1 MIRFT
6 MLLLLFTLL
15 LPATAPSAI
24 AKGPWD
30 DQLQQDIAQWMRTIS
45 AQDAGFASWRN
56 ATPTVRTLGTNQ
68 HQWLVTL
75 TTQGKEVGYMVV
87 AELPEKTDNKNTADA
102 QKFVFVLLEYGSG
115 EYLLFDETL
124 APPDEDAVPVYDGFS
139 SFWKVNKEKVTHYID
154 AKTGERYPTTFQPD
168 PEMIVRMDP
177 RDLATAEKRL
187 VQQRSFSSVEENP
200 FDHID
205 WLPAALAE
213 PPTRTAVSWKSLMDR
228 QEPRSAVLTVS
239 LFHDQ
244 VTSPFSIGSV
254 HVWNEDVAYVG
265 IWNEGL
271 RFLPFS
277 YASEVGRIVN

>member
-1 MIRFT
+1 MSLSRIT
-6 MLLLLFTLL
+6 IVLLIFTLL
-15 LPATAPSAI
+15 LPATAPSAM
-24 AKGPWD
+24 AKGPWE

-45 AQDAGFASWRN
+45 AQDAGFAAWRN

-87 AELPEKTDNKNTADA
+87 AELPENKETTATR
-102 QKFVFVLLEYGSG
+102 KPVFALLEYGSG
-115 EYLLFDETL
+115 EYLLFDETI
-124 APPDEDAVPVYDGFS
+124 APSDKDAIPVYDGFS
-139 SFWKVNKEKVTHYID
+139 SFWKVDKEQVTQYID
-154 AKTGERYPTTFQPD
+154 AKTGERYPTSFQPD
-168 PEMIVRMDP
+168 PETIVGLKP
-177 RDLATAEKRL
+177 RDLATAEKQLVRL
-187 VQQRSFSSVEENP
+187 RSFSTIEENP

-213 PPTRTAVSWKSLMDR
+213 PTTRTPVTWKSLLER